1 MEESNGQT
9 TDRYAAD
16 GYEAMYR
23 ADWYGPGGMMEPGRP
38 GPVDGGQQLKE
49 ARRHFSKLGIMFLV
63 GTLVIYAVQLLVMGV
78 VSILR
83 PQWMR
88 DGNISLLVSLMPMYL
103 IGMPILILLVR
114 TIPAEKPQRRPI
126 KAGQFLAAVIMCFG
140 FVYIT
145 NFLGNILTT
154 IIGILKGGTVQNEL
168 VEMTGS
174 ISLWAIALYMVI
186 CAPVMEEYIFR
197 KLIVDRVIRYGQGTA
212 VLLSGLMFGLFHGNL
227 NQFVYAFVLGVFL
240 AYLYVKTGN
249 LKITIAI
256 HMMINFMGGLVSSA
270 LMRMVDL
277 EYLRLSAE
285 MDMAALME
293 YVSEHAAGLLAY
305 GAFLVFVLGSMV
317 AGFVIFIVCLAKKK
331 IGFQKGSVALLQG
344 ERFRTVF
351 WNPGMVFYCIFWIGM
366 IVYQLLM

>member
-38 GPVDGGQQLKE
+38 GPVDRGQQLKE

-63 GTLVIYAVQLLVMGV
+63 GTLVIYAVQLLAMGG

-88 DGNISLLVSLMPMYL
+88 DVNISLLVSLMPMYL

-293 YVSEHAAGLLAY
+293 YVSEHADR
-305 GAFLVFVLGSMV
+305 
-317 AGFVIFIVCLAKKK
+317 K
-331 IGFQKGSVALLQG
+331 SV
-344 ERFRTVF
+344 V
-351 WNPGMVFYCIFWIGM
+351 
-366 IVYQLLM
+366 

>member
-38 GPVDGGQQLKE
+38 GPVDRGQQLKE

-63 GTLVIYAVQLLVMGV
+63 GTLVIYAVQLLAMGG

-88 DGNISLLVSLMPMYL
+88 DVNISLLVSLMPMYL

-270 LMRMVDL
+270 LM
-277 EYLRLSAE
+277 
-285 MDMAALME
+285 E